1 MGEFFFLVHVEIG
14 LGCCMF
20 APLRRSC
27 EPKALSLA
35 SSHRRGNQRDN
46 LQQRL
51 LGSRKYPLRDERK
64 TFRGGPFLSF
74 SLFPL
79 FLYVLR
85 DFFSFSRFS
94 LFLSLA
100 STGGGQMLLE
110 RDMIDRFVPKKKPQP
125 SLSLT

>member
-1 MGEFFFLVHVEIG
+1 
-14 LGCCMF
+14 MF

-27 EPKALSLA
+27 EPQALSLA

-46 LQQRL
+46 LQQVL

-79 FLYVLR
+79 FLYVLG

-94 LFLSLA
+94 LFLSL
-100 STGGGQMLLE
+100 SSGGCGA
-110 RDMIDRFVPKKKPQP
+110 RRVKKNK
-125 SLSLT
+125 